1 MDRKEYYKTYNKM
14 RYQRDKEIAD
24 ARTTAYRLANPEQH
38 NAYVKKSKDKDR
50 EAVREY
56 NSLHKL
62 AHRAEATAREGN
74 RRALKLNQTPDNANL
89 DIIES
94 LYKMC
99 RRRSQVEGIQYEVDH
114 IKPLSKGGLHHEDN
128 LQIIT
133 AHDNRVKSAKLIG
146 VN

>member
-14 RYQRDKEIAD
+14 IYQRDKEIID
-24 ARTTAYRLANPEQH
+24 ARNKAYRLANPEQH
-38 NAYVKKSKDKDR
+38 RAYVKTCKDKDR

-56 NSLHKL
+56 NSLYKL
-62 AHRAEATAREGN
+62 AHRAEATAREGK

-89 DIIES
+89 DVIES
-94 LYKMC
+94 IYKMC

-133 AHDNRVKSAKLIG
+133 AHENRVKSAKLIG
-146 VN
+146 EY

>member
-1 MDRKEYYKTYNKM
+1 MI
-14 RYQRDKEIAD
+14 YQRDKEIID
-24 ARTTAYRLANPEQH
+24 ARNKAYRLANPEQH
-38 NAYVKKSKDKDR
+38 RAYVKTCKDKDR

-56 NSLHKL
+56 NSLYKL
-62 AHRAEATAREGN
+62 AHRAEATAREGK

-89 DIIES
+89 DVIES
-94 LYKMC
+94 IYKMC

-133 AHDNRVKSAKLIG
+133 AHENRVKSAKLIG
-146 VN
+146 EY

>member
-1 MDRKEYYKTYNKM
+1 M
-14 RYQRDKEIAD
+14 RYQRDKELVD
-24 ARTTAYRLANPEQH
+24 ARNKAFYLANPERV
-38 NAYVKKSKDKDR
+38 NESKRQWKLRNKEAIR
-50 EAVREY
+50 ES
-56 NSLHKL
+56 NSLYKL
-62 AHRAEATAREGN
+62 AHRAEETAREGK
-74 RRALKLNQTPDNANL
+74 RRATKLNQTPDNANL
-89 DIIES
+89 DVIES
-94 LYKMC
+94 IYKMC